1 MKILIVGEG
10 DTGCHLAQMLSSED
24 QDIILMG
31 RDSAKL
37 AEIDSVYNLFT
48 SVGEAVSPS
57 DLLRNGVDSCE
68 RENWERKPL
77 WRESTPGSI

>member
-57 DLLRNGVDSCE
+57 DLLRNGVDSCD
-68 RENWERKPL
+68 L
-77 WRESTPGSI
+77 FIAVTPPRPSISSRVR